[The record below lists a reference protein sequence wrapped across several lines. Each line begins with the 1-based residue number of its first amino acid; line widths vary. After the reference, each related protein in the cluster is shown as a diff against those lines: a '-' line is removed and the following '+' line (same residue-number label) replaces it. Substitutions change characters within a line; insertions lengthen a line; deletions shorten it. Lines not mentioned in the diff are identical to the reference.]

1 MGNFDIYRKVQAVP
15 ENAQKTIGAGRL
27 KGFTDINPM
36 WRIKTLT
43 EEFGPCGVGWVPE
56 IVKYW
61 LEDGANETKTAHMV
75 INLFIK
81 IDGEWSKPIPGIGGA
96 SYISQE
102 KSGAYTSDECF
113 KMAFTDAVSVAC
125 KLLGFGADIYWTA
138 DRTKY
143 NAAKEAAPVED
154 NRKAVNLTVRTL
166 MGEFGELRGKAI
178 GEVENALMR
187 QISAPEGMSLE
198 TISDSLAER
207 AKAQIAAWLKAAKGQ
222 NNETDG

>member
-1 MGNFDIYRKVQAVP
+1 MGNLDIYRRVQSVP
-15 ENAQKTIGAGRL
+15 ESAQKTIGAGRL

-75 INLFIK
+75 INLFVK
-81 IDGEWSKPIPGIGGA
+81 INGEWSKPIPGIGGA

-125 KLLGFGADIYWTA
+125 KLLGFGADVYWMA

-143 NAAKEAAPVED
+143 NTAKETAPVEV
-154 NRKAVNLTVRTL
+154 NRKALNLTVRTL

-178 GEVENALMR
+178 GEVENALLK
-187 QISAPEGMSLE
+187 QIKAPEGMSLE
-198 TISDSLAER
+198 TISDELALR
-207 AKAQIAAWLKAAKGQ
+207 AKTQIAVWLKAAKEQ
-222 NNETDG
+222 SNETDG